1 MSGGGLTPVFGEI
14 TGPVGGVGNQ
24 VNNPYI
30 GTGFANPLFQSAPMP
45 NLQVPGLNRQSNNLF
60 SPTSQVPDTS
70 GMLGNQAAADA
81 YKQYVKANPGGK

>member
-30 GTGFANPLFQSAPMP
+30 GTGFANPLF
-45 NLQVPGLNRQSNNLF
+45 
-60 SPTSQVPDTS
+60 
-70 GMLGNQAAADA
+70 
-81 YKQYVKANPGGK
+81 